1 MLNDELER
9 IWQNSTKA
17 ESVKFDK
24 TEFLIDLN
32 LQLKR
37 FDRILKNRDRREIIA
52 AAIVILIFGTGA
64 FFFTE
69 ILSRIGMVLGALYGV
84 LVIYVF
90 KNVKKH
96 RPTSYALPI
105 KDYLV
110 EYRQYLAKERNLLA
124 NVIYWYLLPPFIAC
138 LLFFIGQN
146 MSITQLA
153 VYMLIIFCI
162 YAFIFFLN
170 KLGVKKS
177 FGPLIKKLDEAI
189 NDIEKIE

>member
-1 MLNDELER
+1 MLENELEI
-9 IWQNSTKA
+9 IWQNSTKV
-17 ESVKFDK
+17 EVVKFNK
-24 TEFLIDLN
+24 SKLLIDLDS
-32 LQLKR
+32 QLKS
-37 FDRILKNRDRREIIA
+37 FDRSLKKRDRREIIA
-52 AAIVILIFGTGA
+52 AALVILIFGTGA
-64 FFFTE
+64 FFFTN
-69 ILSRIGMVLGALYGV
+69 ILSRLGMVLGALYGG

-96 RPTSYALPI
+96 RPTNNALPI

-110 EYRQYLAKERNLLA
+110 EYRQYLAKERNLIA

-170 KLGVKKS
+170 KLGVNKS
-177 FGPLIKKLDEAI
+177 FDPLIKKLDEAI
-189 NDIEKIE
+189 NDIDKIE

>member
-9 IWQNSTKA
+9 IWQYSTKA
-17 ESVKFDK
+17 ESVKFNK
-24 TEFLIDLN
+24 TEFLTDLN
-32 LQLKR
+32 MQLKR

-52 AAIVILIFGTGA
+52 AGLVILIFGSGA
-64 FFFTE
+64 FFFTG
-69 ILSRIGMVLGALYGV
+69 ILSKIGMVLGALYGV

-96 RPTSYALPI
+96 RPTNSALPI

-153 VYMLIIFCI
+153 VYMLIIFCL

-177 FGPLIKKLDEAI
+177 FEPLIKKLDDAI
-189 NDIEKIE
+189 DDIEKIE